1 MALYQVF
8 SPLIVGPKADKP
20 VIATQHY
27 PQNVIISHD
36 NDMSY
41 DLQNT
46 NFYVSRDKSVY
57 RIPTYLL
64 SKKDYEKIDKFQS
77 KFEHRLATRGDYTLY
92 VSMPVHAIKLNYSPY
107 SYRKTLKAVTFMYEP
122 TLWFKYQDNNNFV
135 KLNKNSIKT
144 KQSFMLKGFTINP
157 RKWFDDNL
165 THFAH
170 NFDYTNNFNLFWDNY
185 DLAKQLNAQG
195 KIFSEELAN
204 LFKIYGKN
212 IDWTMNLL
220 DNCSNYNLPLLQY
233 KVVCDVLENLG
244 ITEAERREIISTN
257 EYLLL
262 ISNIE
267 DLHTIQNELPT
278 VPTKPLINTKY
289 NQDQIKAIVSNKPLN
304 LLQSVAGSGK
314 STTILG
320 RISYLLKQHIPAEDI
335 TVLSF
340 TNAAADHITHA
351 FSDQAIHSLTIAK
364 MIHDIYQLNWSHHLS
379 NTATLINS
387 LYLNYGE
394 SNPIINQFAY
404 YLNAM
409 QNNEKQASVK
419 TLHFVMEHEDKIVD
433 MLNDIQQ
440 TTLSLEEIFCYIHIK
455 DWQNQYTTKYLIV
468 DEVQDTSIFQFI
480 YLLRYAAVNKSNVFF
495 VGDASQTL
503 YEFRDAD
510 PDALNAIEAT
520 KYFTCYQLETNYRSN
535 PAILMYANQ
544 VLNTVAANRYAHLKL
559 HASGYDPNGKS
570 NTKQSLTT
578 RDFTDHVKYL
588 HYPSRHLDKPN
599 LESIINSRKTWL
611 DDRLNLGQQ
620 IAVLTR
626 SRKIADEACEV
637 LQSIYPDLTVNNITS
652 KPPAELTILSNYLR
666 KYGTEIDYMPTSNL
680 IDFLFIAL
688 RDKLNSLFPE
698 NMFDSIKKLL
708 MPEIADLFN
717 KLQNDLNLNYPK
729 LFKAYQNKKI
739 THQKLCDE
747 LRKYLL
753 NFEIQ
758 FNLDIQDNNDEAST
772 AISKII
778 AKSNIV
784 TSTIHGTKGLEFDNT
799 IIILTGTDKMH
810 QDERR
815 TMYVAATRAKNDE
828 LVIEVGANQ
837 HDPALFYQHCQD
849 VLDM

>member
-8 SPLIVGPKADKP
+8 SPLIIGPKADKP

-27 PQNVIISHD
+27 PQNVIISSD
-36 NDMSY
+36 SDMSY

-64 SKKDYEKIDKFQS
+64 SKNDYEKIDKFQI
-77 KFEHRLATRGDYTLY
+77 KFEYRLATRSDYTLY
-92 VSMPVHAIKLNYSPY
+92 VSMPVHAIKLAYSPY

-122 TLWFKYQDNNNFV
+122 TLWFKYQDNNNFI

-144 KQSFMLKGFTINP
+144 KQSFILKGFTINP

-165 THFAH
+165 TRFAH

-195 KIFSEELAN
+195 KIFSEELDD

-212 IDWTMNLL
+212 ISWAMNQL

-233 KVVCDVLENLG
+233 KAVCDVLENLG

-267 DLHTIQNELPT
+267 DLHTVQNELPT
-278 VPTKPLINTKY
+278 VSTKPLINTKY
-289 NQDQIKAIVSNKPLN
+289 NADQVKAIVSNKPLN

-320 RISYLLKQHIPAEDI
+320 RIRYLLEQHVPAEDI

-364 MIHDIYQLNWSHHLS
+364 MIHDTYQLNWSHHLS

-394 SNPIINQFAY
+394 SNPIINQFTY

-409 QNNEKQASVK
+409 QNNKKQASVK

-433 MLNDIQQ
+433 MLNNIQQ

-455 DWQNQYTTKYLIV
+455 DWQNPYMTKYLIV

-480 YLLRYAAVNKSNVFF
+480 YLLRYATVNKSNVFF

-559 HASGYDPNGKS
+559 HAKGYDPNGKS

-578 RDFTDHVKYL
+578 RDFTGHVKYL
-588 HYPSRHLDKPN
+588 HYPSRHLDKPD
-599 LESIINSRKTWL
+599 LENIINGRKTWL
-611 DDRLNLGQQ
+611 DDRLHLGQQ
-620 IAVLTR
+620 IAILTR

-637 LQSIYPDLTVNNITS
+637 LQSMYPDLTVNNITS

-698 NMFDSIKKLL
+698 NMFDSVKKLL

-729 LFKAYQNKKI
+729 LFKAYQDKKI

-747 LRKYLL
+747 LRKHLL
-753 NFEIQ
+753 DFEIQ

-815 TMYVAATRAKNDE
+815 TMYVATTRAKSDE
-828 LVIEVGANQ
+828 LIIEVGANK

>member
-27 PQNVIISHD
+27 PQNVIISRD
-36 NDMSY
+36 SDMSY

-46 NFYVSRDKSVY
+46 NFYVSRDKSIY

-64 SKKDYEKIDKFQS
+64 SKNDYEKIDKFQIRL
-77 KFEHRLATRGDYTLY
+77 EYRLATRNDYTLY
-92 VSMPVHAIKLNYSPY
+92 VSMPVHAIKLAYSPY

-165 THFAH
+165 TRFAH

-195 KIFSEELAN
+195 KIFSEELAD

-212 IDWTMNLL
+212 INWAMNLL

-233 KVVCDVLENLG
+233 KAVCDVLENLG

-267 DLHTIQNELPT
+267 DLHTVQNELPT
-278 VPTKPLINTKY
+278 VSTKPLINTKY
-289 NQDQIKAIVSNKPLN
+289 NADQIKAIVSNKPLN

-320 RISYLLKQHIPAEDI
+320 RIRYLLEQHVPAEDI

-364 MIHDIYQLNWSHHLS
+364 MIHDTYQLNWSHHLS

-409 QNNEKQASVK
+409 QNNKKQASVK

-433 MLNDIQQ
+433 MLNNIQQ

-455 DWQNQYTTKYLIV
+455 DWQNPYTTKYLIV

-544 VLNTVAANRYAHLKL
+544 VLNTIAANRYAHLKL
-559 HASGYDPNGKS
+559 HANGYDPNGKS

-578 RDFTDHVKYL
+578 CDFTGHVKYL
-588 HYPSRHLDKPN
+588 HYPSRHLDKPD
-599 LESIINSRKTWL
+599 LENILNGRKTWL
-611 DDRLNLGQQ
+611 NDRLHLGQQ

-637 LQSIYPDLTVNNITS
+637 LQRMYPDLTVNNITS

-698 NMFDSIKKLL
+698 NMFDSVKKLL

-729 LFKAYQNKKI
+729 LFKAYRDKKI

-747 LRKYLL
+747 LRKHLL
-753 NFEIQ
+753 DFEIQ

-778 AKSNIV
+778 TKSNIV

-815 TMYVAATRAKNDE
+815 TMYVAATRAKHDE
-828 LVIEVGANQ
+828 LIIEVGANK

>member
-27 PQNVIISHD
+27 PQNVIISRD
-36 NDMSY
+36 SDMSY

-64 SKKDYEKIDKFQS
+64 SKNDYEKIDKFQI
-77 KFEHRLATRGDYTLY
+77 KFEYRLATRSDYTLY
-92 VSMPVHAIKLNYSPY
+92 VSMPVHAIKLGYSPY

-144 KQSFMLKGFTINP
+144 KQSFILKGFTINP
-157 RKWFDDNL
+157 RKWFDGNL

-195 KIFSEELAN
+195 KIFSEELAD

-212 IDWTMNLL
+212 ISWAMNLL
-220 DNCSNYNLPLLQY
+220 DNCSNYSLPLLQY
-233 KVVCDVLENLG
+233 KAVCDVLENLG

-267 DLHTIQNELPT
+267 DLHTVQNELPT
-278 VPTKPLINTKY
+278 VSTKPLINTKY
-289 NQDQIKAIVSNKPLN
+289 NADQVKAIVSNKPLN

-320 RISYLLKQHIPAEDI
+320 RIRYLLEQHVPAENI

-364 MIHDIYQLNWSHHLS
+364 MIHDTYQLNWSHHLS

-409 QNNEKQASVK
+409 QNNKKQASVK

-433 MLNDIQQ
+433 MLNNIQQ

-455 DWQNQYTTKYLIV
+455 DWQNPYMTKYLIV

-480 YLLRYAAVNKSNVFF
+480 YLLRYATVNKSNVFF

-520 KYFTCYQLETNYRSN
+520 KYFACYQLETNYRSN

-544 VLNTVAANRYAHLKL
+544 ALNTIAANRYAHLKL
-559 HASGYDPNGKS
+559 HANGYDPNGKS

-578 RDFTDHVKYL
+578 CDFTGHVKYL
-588 HYPSRHLDKPN
+588 HYPSRRLDKPD
-599 LESIINSRKTWL
+599 LENILNGRKTWL
-611 DDRLNLGQQ
+611 DDRLHLGQQ

-626 SRKIADEACEV
+626 NRKIADEVCEI
-637 LQSIYPDLTVNNITS
+637 LQNMYPDLTVNNITS

-698 NMFDSIKKLL
+698 NMFDSVKKLL

-729 LFKAYQNKKI
+729 LFKAYQDEKI

-747 LRKYLL
+747 LRKHLL
-753 NFEIQ
+753 DFEIQ

-828 LVIEVGANQ
+828 LIIEVGANE